1 MIEPCCAVCGESK
14 AVNLLMFNYG
24 MCLCHHCTEIAAQSF
39 IHYTA
44 ERKLKESE
52 KKRKAVDVEGLPKAE
67 YESMRELKDKL
78 RKEIEADV
86 EAKVRANIEDKRKA
100 SRTAEAAIK
109 FANGTHESLMCTC
122 PGCGKQVPR
131 NDMKR
136 FSRGYYYS
144 IYPARFCPD
153 CHEKKNRAFDL
164 QQTKRKLEKTV
175 QAFDN
180 LKAEYES
187 FRERTGKVWWGVT
200 IAGIALG
207 TLLTLMFLNP
217 R

>member
-1 MIEPCCAVCGESK
+1 MMEPCCAVCGESK

-24 MCLCHHCTEIAAQSF
+24 MCLCHRCTEIAAQSF
-39 IHYTA
+39 IRDAA
-44 ERKLKESE
+44 ERKLKETE
-52 KKRKAVDVEGLPKAE
+52 KKTEVDYKSIEERV
-67 YESMRELKDKL
+67 
-78 RKEIEADV
+78 RKEIE
-86 EAKVRANIEDKRKA
+86 EAIGDKRKA
-100 SRTAEAAIK
+100 SRIAEAAIK

-122 PGCGKQVPR
+122 PGCWKQVPR

-144 IYPARFCPD
+144 IYPTRFCPD
-153 CHEKKNRAFDL
+153 CHEKKSRAFDL
-164 QQTKRKLEKTV
+164 QQAERKLEKTV

-187 FRERTGKVWWGVT
+187 FRERTGRVWWGVT
-200 IAGIALG
+200 IAGIAIG

>member
-1 MIEPCCAVCGESK
+1 MMEPCCAVCGESK
-14 AVNLLMFNYG
+14 SVNLLMFNHG
-24 MCLCHHCTEIAAQSF
+24 MCLCHRCTEIAAQSF
-39 IHYTA
+39 IHDTA

-52 KKRKAVDVEGLPKAE
+52 KKRKA
-67 YESMRELKDKL
+67 
-78 RKEIEADV
+78 
-86 EAKVRANIEDKRKA
+86 
-100 SRTAEAAIK
+100 SRVAEAAIK
-109 FANGTHESLMCTC
+109 FANGTHESLMCNC
-122 PGCGKQVPR
+122 PGCGKLVPR

-144 IYPARFCPD
+144 VYPTRFCPD
-153 CHEKKNRAFDL
+153 CHEKKSRTFDL
-164 QQTKRKLEKTV
+164 QQTERKLEKTV

-187 FRERTGKVWWGVT
+187 FRDRTGRVWWGVT